1 MMKRSLLLG
10 WISLFGI
17 WVSAQEDPVVMRING
32 KEIPRSEFEYSYR
45 RHVDGEG
52 EKLSPKEYAE
62 LFIQAKLKVEASR
75 AAGLDTTSAFRKQQ
89 EAYRTKL
96 LRSYLPGSQEMDGN
110 ARILYQKMKGNVRNG
125 QVQVQQIFKYLP
137 QTITSRHLQ
146 EEQARMD
153 SIYQVIQ
160 NQPSID
166 FTSLVDRFSDDKRCV
181 WELRKILLISTV
193 CGHNIPDL
201 LGEGREKY
209 ARICPS
215 GDLYPV
221 RAVSRRMPGGV
232 QHPAGG
238 VGAGHHR
245 AGAAGVSG
253 GGAGGGG

>member
-110 ARILYQKMKGNVRNG
+110 ACILYQKMKGNVRNG

-166 FTSLVDRFSDDKRCV
+166 FTSLVDRFQMINV
-181 WELRKILLISTV
+181 V
-193 CGHNIPDL
+193 CGSKTYRQLPSLRMSLFLWRRVKYRNLSLHRRGFIFCKL
-201 LGEGREKY
+201 LTGKKY
-209 ARICPS
+209 
-215 GDLYPV
+215 L
-221 RAVSRRMPGGV
+221 RM
-232 QHPAGG
+232 
-238 VGAGHHR
+238 R
-245 AGAAGVSG
+245 
-253 GGAGGGG
+253 

>member
-89 EAYRTKL
+89 E
-96 LRSYLPGSQEMDGN
+96 MDGN

-181 WELRKILLISTV
+181 WIENLQTTSEFEDVAFSLAKGEISKPFFTPEGLHILQ
-193 CGHNIPDL
+193 
-201 LGEGREKY
+201 
-209 ARICPS
+209 
-215 GDLYPV
+215 V
-221 RAVSRRMPGGV
+221 R
-232 QHPAGG
+232 
-238 VGAGHHR
+238 
-245 AGAAGVSG
+245 
-253 GGAGGGG
+253 

>member
-110 ARILYQKMKGNVRNG
+110 ACILYQKMKGNVRNG

-166 FTSLVDRFSDDKRCV
+166 FTSLVDR
-181 WELRKILLISTV
+181 
-193 CGHNIPDL
+193 
-201 LGEGREKY
+201 
-209 ARICPS
+209 
-215 GDLYPV
+215 
-221 RAVSRRMPGGV
+221 
-232 QHPAGG
+232 
-238 VGAGHHR
+238 
-245 AGAAGVSG
+245 
-253 GGAGGGG
+253 

>member
-153 SIYQVIQ
+153 AIYQVIQ
-160 NQPSID
+160 NQQVLILP
-166 FTSLVDRFSDDKRCV
+166 V
-181 WELRKILLISTV
+181 WWTGFQMINVV
-193 CGHNIPDL
+193 CGSKTYRQLPSLRMSLFLWRRVKYRNLSLHRRGFIFCKL
-201 LGEGREKY
+201 LTGKKY
-209 ARICPS
+209 
-215 GDLYPV
+215 L
-221 RAVSRRMPGGV
+221 RM
-232 QHPAGG
+232 
-238 VGAGHHR
+238 R
-245 AGAAGVSG
+245 
-253 GGAGGGG
+253 

>member
-1 MMKRSLLLG
+1 MAHVRCSPFVVLNKESMMKRSLLLG

-125 QVQVQQIFKYLP
+125 QVQV
-137 QTITSRHLQ
+137 
-146 EEQARMD
+146 
-153 SIYQVIQ
+153 
-160 NQPSID
+160 
-166 FTSLVDRFSDDKRCV
+166 
-181 WELRKILLISTV
+181 
-193 CGHNIPDL
+193 
-201 LGEGREKY
+201 
-209 ARICPS
+209 
-215 GDLYPV
+215 
-221 RAVSRRMPGGV
+221 
-232 QHPAGG
+232 
-238 VGAGHHR
+238 
-245 AGAAGVSG
+245 
-253 GGAGGGG
+253 